1 MRYKKVR
8 FGTQVTAANAAERYR
23 DVHVFIGGTGAV
35 GGTALLKMLSIYEE
49 MMAVHPPGYD
59 NVPVLLA
66 TGKSNREI
74 RLFLERLFRYQDA
87 RYGKDAK
94 PTKIRDGYL
103 TQSGIFVV
111 LDSFELR
118 ALERLPPLED
128 LEELAAREAV
138 TRYLTAIGTEIDA
151 PASQIVD
158 ALAVEISALRPVSSY
173 LARYRDLKLIKRTS
187 FDRYRCVFNGIPLP
201 SFLSY
206 PRDLDT
212 AAAHVPAIR
221 PSMEKLKAMLVGAIR
236 DDLAIVKR
244 DLAENVI
251 IAHTTSVG
259 GMYDETCDGNGKLRR
274 SIRLGFSHSAK
285 DEVLIDKQRFAERLT
300 KEYGDIGVKVL
311 ITAAAI
317 GIDEVRIRRTVPLH
331 SAVKRLL
338 RKAKEDGGELY
349 SESVTNPI
357 VTVVRPLTV
366 PISGPPSEP
375 VHFKR
380 TRELDDLKPT
390 YSLRSGENGIFSVS
404 NADALY
410 RVMRVASTGELGL
423 MLATVG
429 LLGDDPQ
436 APWFDQDNVCYYTET
451 DNSRQVFEFLSQP
464 MLRDAQINGLDPLA
478 LQDLGSAKHQCEL
491 HTLALLI
498 LLHRLETLD
507 VSAIPPYVDLDRFD
521 ARDFFD
527 RYSRPLTLDDI
538 DAWDVETVARK
549 LTILVTADEPD
560 QLAALAPFRLHG
572 HDSLF
577 QPKVDARRKILD
589 LVKRAV
595 WAIPSLGSP
604 IVFECDG
611 QALIRCGYFIAPLET
626 LLTRTDSLETWLR
639 EHHRDSGNACS
650 FEEYRD
656 FHICNFGFI
665 DIRPRAIVC
674 IAQNDRSDL
683 RGRLLYART
692 EGDLRAALGTLDVY
706 SYFSTCG
713 LLAVLFRLKA
723 LYSTLKEGD
732 VKLGT
737 LQEAQW
743 QMPRDTQG
751 HLLLVPGVAEAMR
764 MVSEGLEKT
773 TGTERLDGSWG
784 YERRLPPDRSHLQ
797 DGRPHEPG
805 H

>member
-1 MRYKKVR
+1 MRYKKAR
-8 FGTQVTAANAAERYR
+8 FGARIAAANAAERYR

-49 MMAVHPPGYD
+49 MMAVHPPGPD
-59 NVPVLLA
+59 DVPVLVA
-66 TGKSNREI
+66 TGKSSLEI

-94 PTKIRDGYL
+94 PAKIRDGYL
-103 TQSGIFVV
+103 THSGVFVV
-111 LDSFELR
+111 LDHFELR
-118 ALERLPPLED
+118 TLDRLPA
-128 LEELAAREAV
+128 LEELEEEAAREAV
-138 TRYLTAIGTEIDA
+138 ARYFIEIGTAIDA
-151 PASQIVD
+151 PADQIVE
-158 ALAVEISALRPVSSY
+158 ALSSEISKLRPISSY
-173 LARYRDLKLIKRTS
+173 LARYRDSRLAKRS
-187 FDRYRCVFNGIPLP
+187 DFQRYRCVFNGIPLP

-206 PRDLDT
+206 PRDLD
-212 AAAHVPAIR
+212 AAASFVPTIHE
-221 PSMEKLKAMLVGAIR
+221 SMEKLKAMLVRAIR
-236 DDLAIVKR
+236 DDLEIVKR
-244 DLAENVI
+244 DLAESVI
-251 IAHTTSVG
+251 VAHTTSVG
-259 GMYDETCDGNGKLRR
+259 GMYDETFDKDGVPRR

-285 DEVLIDKQRFAERLT
+285 DEVLIDKQRFAEKLT

-331 SAVKRLL
+331 SGLKKML
-338 RKAKEDGGELY
+338 RQAKKDGAELY
-349 SESVTNPI
+349 AESVTNPF
-357 VTVVRPLTV
+357 VAVVRPLLV
-366 PISGPPSEP
+366 PISEPPSEP

-380 TRELDDLKPT
+380 TRELDDLRPT

-423 MLATVG
+423 VLAMVG

-436 APWFDQDNVCYYTET
+436 SPWFDQDNVCYYTEG

-464 MLRDAQINGLDPLA
+464 MLHEAQISGLDPLA
-478 LQDLGSAKHQCEL
+478 LQDLGSAKHQGEL

-527 RYSRPLTLDDI
+527 RYSRPLTLDDV

-549 LTILVTADEPD
+549 LTTLVTADEPE

-572 HDSLF
+572 HDALF
-577 QPKVDARRKILD
+577 QAKVDARTKILE

-604 IVFECDG
+604 IVFERDG
-611 QALIRCGYFIAPLET
+611 KALMRCGYFIAPLET
-626 LLTRTDSLETWLR
+626 LLTRTDSFDTWLR
-639 EHHRDSGNACS
+639 EHHRASRNACS

-656 FHICNFGFI
+656 FHLCNFGFI
-665 DIRPRAIVC
+665 DIRPHAIVC
-674 IAQNDRSDL
+674 TAQNDRSDL
-683 RGRLLYART
+683 RGRVRYART
-692 EGDLRAALGTLDVY
+692 EGELRDVLGTLDLY
-706 SYFSTCG
+706 SYFTTCG

-723 LYSTLKEGD
+723 LYSSFKEGD

-743 QMPRDTQG
+743 QMPRDAQG

-773 TGTERLDGSWG
+773 TGSERLDGSWG
-784 YERRLPPDRSHLQ
+784 YERRPPPNRAHQLI
-797 DGRPHEPG
+797 DGLHK
-805 H
+805 

>member
-1 MRYKKVR
+1 MGYKKAR
-8 FGTQVTAANAAERYR
+8 FGTRVTATNAVDRYR

-49 MMAVHPPGYD
+49 MMTVHPPEPD
-59 NVPVLLA
+59 DVPVLVA
-66 TGKSNREI
+66 TGKSSLEI

-111 LDSFELR
+111 LETFELR
-118 ALERLPPLED
+118 ALDRLAPLED
-128 LEELAAREAV
+128 LDEPAAREEV
-138 TRYLTAIGTEIDA
+138 TRYLGVIGTDIGA
-151 PASQIVD
+151 PTSQIVD
-158 ALAVEISALRPVSSY
+158 ALASEISALRPISSY
-173 LARYRDLKLIKRTS
+173 LARYRDLKLTKRTS
-187 FDRYRCVFNGIPLP
+187 FDHYRCVFNGIPLP

-206 PRDLDT
+206 PRDLDS
-212 AAAHVPAIR
+212 AATHVPGIR
-221 PSMEKLKAMLVGAIR
+221 PSIEKLKKILVCAIR

-259 GMYDETCDGNGKLRR
+259 GMYDETSDGNGQIHR

-285 DEVLIDKQRFAERLT
+285 DEVLIDKQRFAESLT

-331 SAVKRLL
+331 AAVKRLL
-338 RKAKEDGGELY
+338 RKAQEDGGELY
-349 SESVTNPI
+349 AESVTNPI

-366 PISGPPSEP
+366 PVSGAPSEP
-375 VHFKR
+375 VRFKR

-436 APWFDQDNVCYYTET
+436 APWFDGDNVCYYTET

-478 LQDLGSAKHQCEL
+478 LQDLGSAKHQGEL

-560 QLAALAPFRLHG
+560 QLAPLAPFRLHG

-577 QPKVDARRKILD
+577 QAKVDARRKILVGSSRVD
-589 LVKRAV
+589 LQACKLEYSIV
-595 WAIPSLGSP
+595 SP
-604 IVFECDG
+604 
-611 QALIRCGYFIAPLET
+611 
-626 LLTRTDSLETWLR
+626 
-639 EHHRDSGNACS
+639 
-650 FEEYRD
+650 
-656 FHICNFGFI
+656 
-665 DIRPRAIVC
+665 
-674 IAQNDRSDL
+674 
-683 RGRLLYART
+683 
-692 EGDLRAALGTLDVY
+692 
-706 SYFSTCG
+706 
-713 LLAVLFRLKA
+713 K
-723 LYSTLKEGD
+723 
-732 VKLGT
+732 
-737 LQEAQW
+737 
-743 QMPRDTQG
+743 
-751 HLLLVPGVAEAMR
+751 
-764 MVSEGLEKT
+764 
-773 TGTERLDGSWG
+773 
-784 YERRLPPDRSHLQ
+784 
-797 DGRPHEPG
+797 
-805 H
+805 